1 MLCIV
6 LFSTPVDT
14 YVSYALNR
22 MLDTAVGVAMSLLIN
37 WLFPRHRLVEWMSG
51 SVSWQAGLNRS
62 ERQQCSNTKAPRR
75 DKLCGA
81 LSIRRTKSEFRP
93 LPSGDSHSA
102 V

>member
-37 WLFPRHRLVEWMSG
+37 WLFPRHRLVEWM
-51 SVSWQAGLNRS
+51 QRLRQLAGRS
-62 ERQQCSNTKAPRR
+62 EPQ
-75 DKLCGA
+75 
-81 LSIRRTKSEFRP
+81 
-93 LPSGDSHSA
+93 
-102 V
+102 